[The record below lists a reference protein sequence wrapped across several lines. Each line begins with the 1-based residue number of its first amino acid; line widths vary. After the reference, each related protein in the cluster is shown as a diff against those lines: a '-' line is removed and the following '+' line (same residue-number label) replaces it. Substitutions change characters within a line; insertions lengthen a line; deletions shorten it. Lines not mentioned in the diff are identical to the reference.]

1 MTVLMTLEKLA
12 KCIPTNSD
20 VPEWYAVYTK
30 VLPTYGIMGE
40 LREAHF
46 IAQMGHESADFKFL
60 VENLN
65 YSAQGL
71 LKTFPKYFTPSQ
83 AARYARKPQMIA
95 SRVYANR
102 MGNGTEASGEGWQY
116 RGRGIIQI
124 TGKYNYSEYAKY
136 KGMSG
141 PAEAV
146 DYLMTKEGAMDSA
159 CWYWM
164 TRNLNALADRDDL
177 ISITKKIN
185 GGLKG
190 FDDRK
195 IRYRR
200 ARAVL

>member
-1 MTVLMTLEKLA
+1 MTVLMTIEKLA
-12 KCIPTNSD
+12 KCIPSNSEI
-20 VPEWYAVYTK
+20 PEWYSVYTK

-46 IAQMGHESADFKFL
+46 IAQMGHESGDFKFL

-71 LKTFPKYFTPSQ
+71 LKTFPKYFTPAQ

-102 MGNGTEASGEGWQY
+102 MGNGSEASGDGWKY

-136 KGMSG
+136 KGISLDD
-141 PAEAV
+141 AV
-146 DYLMTKEGAMDSA
+146 DFLMTKEGAMDSA

-164 TRNLNALADRDDL
+164 SRGLNSMADKDDL
-177 ISITKKIN
+177 IGITKRIN

-190 FDDRK
+190 YEDRK